1 MGVFSAVAGNQ
12 LPNQLQKRV
21 LPALFHLRCSSQSH
35 QRSARGRTRLTTV
48 TSISCRSFQRQ
59 LLYLTSK
66 YDTGEIHGAQVIQLS
81 DQWLRRNW
89 QPVVEIAS
97 GKSAHQSFQKI
108 AQRRA
113 ILIFSAILAKR
124 GNASLGLN
132 LDLHG
137 YQIKT
142 AVFMSPPV
150 FFFFFSLMLYEVC
163 SCVAPV

>member
-1 MGVFSAVAGNQ
+1 MV
-12 LPNQLQKRV
+12 
-21 LPALFHLRCSSQSH
+21 
-35 QRSARGRTRLTTV
+35 
-48 TSISCRSFQRQ
+48 
-59 LLYLTSK
+59 
-66 YDTGEIHGAQVIQLS
+66 DT
-81 DQWLRRNW
+81 NW

-150 FFFFFSLMLYEVC
+150 FFFVFFLFFLMLYEVC

>member
-1 MGVFSAVAGNQ
+1 MVEADSSILLTARLLRVNVLPSQGAVAPHVLMCFTRTITRTISRTVGYYCGTYGYVNQ
-12 LPNQLQKRV
+12 W
-21 LPALFHLRCSSQSH
+21 
-35 QRSARGRTRLTTV
+35 
-48 TSISCRSFQRQ
+48 SI
-59 LLYLTSK
+59 
-66 YDTGEIHGAQVIQLS
+66 H
-81 DQWLRRNW
+81 W

-97 GKSAHQSFQKI
+97 GESAHQSFQKI